1 MVDPIKY
8 LLGVVRYFNEGN
20 REFSNRTIYGLYGIM
35 DAFNDVEDYLSNHNN
50 DLDSFHKSFIHDIDS
65 YLRRMRRKRKP
76 RRYKE
81 CYQDTLIHIL
91 PGHYHVLLGKGIFKK
106 IED

>member
-8 LLGVVRYFNEGN
+8 LLGVVGYFNEGN
-20 REFSNRTIYGLYGIM
+20 VEFSDRTIYGLYGIM
-35 DAFNDVEDYLSNHNN
+35 DAFNDMEDYLGIHNN
-50 DLDSFHKSFIHDIDS
+50 DLDSFHKSLIHDIDS
-65 YLRRMRRKRKP
+65 YLRRTRRKRKP

-91 PGHYHVLLGKGIFKK
+91 LGHYDVLLGKGIFKK
-106 IED
+106 IDD